1 MKKNKN
7 GLIVPDSTEALP
19 CKILHAKLDCQKT
32 PKETDVRELA
42 SNWEDKLC
50 DPIHVSYRDGQ
61 YGIVE
66 GQKRKL
72 AKMMID
78 SDGTLVCHIYRGLT
92 QEEEYQL
99 FSQLNN
105 GKRTYGSNE
114 DYEAR
119 SKFDPKW
126 KYVIECVAQAGFS
139 IVYSG
144 GAREKT
150 FGCAATLEEIYDGM
164 GDIDFIEMIKLLA
177 NVCEGTKFS
186 LQATFFKGFAK
197 FYSIY
202 KTSIIDKEFKKMFI
216 DKSTKKII
224 KKAFINASEK
234 AKTYTQTKN
243 VGVKTA
249 FGILMLYN
257 EYCSKKNRLSFG
269 AFDSL
274 DK

>member
-1 MKKNKN
+1 
-7 GLIVPDSTEALP
+7 
-19 CKILHAKLDCQKT
+19 
-32 PKETDVRELA
+32 
-42 SNWEDKLC
+42 
-50 DPIHVSYRDGQ
+50 
-61 YGIVE
+61 
-66 GQKRKL
+66 
-72 AKMMID
+72 
-78 SDGTLVCHIYRGLT
+78 
-92 QEEEYQL
+92 
-99 FSQLNN
+99 
-105 GKRTYGSNE
+105 
-114 DYEAR
+114 
-119 SKFDPKW
+119 
-126 KYVIECVAQAGFS
+126 
-139 IVYSG
+139 
-144 GAREKT
+144 
-150 FGCAATLEEIYDGM
+150 M

-224 KKAFINASEK
+224 KKAFINVSEK

>member
-1 MKKNKN
+1 MQNFTRK
-7 GLIVPDSTEALP
+7 VRLP
-19 CKILHAKLDCQKT
+19 ENTKRDGCKRTRIKL
-32 PKETDVRELA
+32 
-42 SNWEDKLC
+42 EDKLC

-144 GAREKT
+144 GAREK
-150 FGCAATLEEIYDGM
+150 
-164 GDIDFIEMIKLLA
+164 LL
-177 NVCEGTKFS
+177 VV
-186 LQATFFKGFAK
+186 L
-197 FYSIY
+197 
-202 KTSIIDKEFKKMFI
+202 
-216 DKSTKKII
+216 
-224 KKAFINASEK
+224 
-234 AKTYTQTKN
+234 
-243 VGVKTA
+243 
-249 FGILMLYN
+249 LH
-257 EYCSKKNRLSFG
+257 
-269 AFDSL
+269 
-274 DK
+274 

>member
-1 MKKNKN
+1 MKKTKN

-72 AKMMID
+72 SKMMID

-92 QEEEYQL
+92 EEDEYQL

-105 GKRTYGSNE
+105 GKRTYGTNE

-119 SKFDPKW
+119 SRFDPKW
-126 KYVIECVAQAGFS
+126 KYVIGCVSQAGFS
-139 IVYSG
+139 ITYSG
-144 GAREKT
+144 GAKENT
-150 FGCAATLEEIYDGM
+150 FGCAATLEEIYDDM
-164 GDIDFIEMIKLLA
+164 GEIDFIEMLKMLKNTCNGIKY
-177 NVCEGTKFS
+177 S

-197 FYSIY
+197 FYSTY
-202 KTSIIDKEFKKMFI
+202 KTSIIDSEFRKMFV
-216 DKSTKKII
+216 DKDTKKII
-224 KKAFINASEK
+224 KKSFTKIFEK
-234 AKTYTQTKN
+234 ADTYTQTKN
-243 VGVKTA
+243 VGIKTA
-249 FGILMLYN
+249 FGILMVYN
-257 EYCSKKNRLSFG
+257 ECCFKKNRLSFG

-274 DK
+274 TN

>member
-126 KYVIECVAQAGFS
+126 KYVINVWLRLAFRLFILVVQ
-139 IVYSG
+139 
-144 GAREKT
+144 EK
-150 FGCAATLEEIYDGM
+150 
-164 GDIDFIEMIKLLA
+164 KLL
-177 NVCEGTKFS
+177 VV
-186 LQATFFKGFAK
+186 L
-197 FYSIY
+197 
-202 KTSIIDKEFKKMFI
+202 
-216 DKSTKKII
+216 
-224 KKAFINASEK
+224 
-234 AKTYTQTKN
+234 
-243 VGVKTA
+243 
-249 FGILMLYN
+249 LH
-257 EYCSKKNRLSFG
+257 
-269 AFDSL
+269 
-274 DK
+274 